1 MTNPIEIYQSATGE
15 TQVEVRFD
23 DDTVWLSLQ
32 QMADIFRRDKS
43 VISRHIKKI
52 LMMVSLI
59 KIQLLQK
66 MQQFKKKAL
75 DRVTMIC

>member
-32 QMADIFRRDKS
+32 QMADILG
-43 VISRHIKKI
+43 VIN
-52 LMMVSLI
+52 L
-59 KIQLLQK
+59 
-66 MQQFKKKAL
+66 
-75 DRVTMIC
+75 